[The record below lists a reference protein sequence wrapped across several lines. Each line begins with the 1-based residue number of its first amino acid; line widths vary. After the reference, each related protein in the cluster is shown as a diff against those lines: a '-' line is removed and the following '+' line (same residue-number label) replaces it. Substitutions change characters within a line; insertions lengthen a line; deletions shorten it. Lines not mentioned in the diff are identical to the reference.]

1 MPFLHK
7 KGTHRA
13 RPFYWLKWWP
23 LVKLPVVLTRS
34 VTFESSNKYTLP
46 VEDQQD
52 VNKLFGVA
60 FGRVHMNSARFGWR
74 YVPETNKFHLY
85 GYYYRNGVRD
95 FQFICECS
103 PYRKYR
109 LILRVTSH
117 TFSFIVST
125 SESPWRQ
132 LVVERYDNKKWGW
145 ILGPFFGGNRP
156 APHTMK
162 INLEKL
168 K

>member
-1 MPFLHK
+1 
-7 KGTHRA
+7 
-13 RPFYWLKWWP
+13 
-23 LVKLPVVLTRS
+23 
-34 VTFESSNKYTLP
+34 
-46 VEDQQD
+46 
-52 VNKLFGVA
+52 
-60 FGRVHMNSARFGWR
+60 MNSARFGWR
-74 YVPETNKFHLY
+74 YVPDTNKFHLY

-103 PYRKYR
+103 PYRKYK
-109 LILRVTSH
+109 LILKVSPH

-132 LVVERYDNKKWGW
+132 LIVERYDNKKWGW

-156 APHTMK
+156 APHDMK
-162 INLEKL
+162 INLEKI

>member
-1 MPFLHK
+1 MSFTHK

-23 LVKLPVVLTRS
+23 LAKTPVALTRS
-34 VTFESSNKYTLP
+34 VTFESSNKYMLP
-46 VEDQQD
+46 VEDQAD

-74 YVPETNKFHLY
+74 YVPDTNKFHLY

-103 PYRKYR
+103 PYRKYQ
-109 LILRVTSH
+109 LSVIASTEYFV
-117 TFSFIVST
+117 FVVST
-125 SESPWRQ
+125 PGQ
-132 LVVERYDNKKWGW
+132 PMHTLKVERYDKKKWGW
-145 ILGPFFGGNRP
+145 LLGPFFGGNRP

-162 INLEKL
+162 INLEKV
-168 K
+168 